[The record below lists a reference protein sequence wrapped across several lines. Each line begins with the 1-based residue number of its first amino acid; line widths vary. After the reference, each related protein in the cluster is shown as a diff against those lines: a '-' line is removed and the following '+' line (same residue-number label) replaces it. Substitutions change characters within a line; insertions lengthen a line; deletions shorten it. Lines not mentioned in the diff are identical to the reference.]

1 MKICIDCD
9 PGVDDS
15 LAILFALARP
25 DVEVVGISTSVGNV
39 TAKQGADNA
48 LRILKLA
55 GMEHKIPVCVGAEQP
70 LNGDEVDFPEF
81 IHGKNG
87 IGNVELAPS
96 DQKPVD
102 MDVCDFLY
110 QIASENEGEL
120 VLVTLGRMTN
130 IAKTIKRYPDFAG
143 KIKKVVS
150 MGGTVLATG
159 NVSPVVEANIGGD
172 PEAADIVVQ
181 TPWDMT
187 MVGLDVTLK
196 TILRKEDLEYA
207 EKYCREECKEQIHF
221 LREEMKWYMQG
232 ARQQNWMRECCPLHD
247 PLAMIVAV
255 DPSVVKTHRCVT
267 RIECEGA
274 YCKGMV
280 VTDLREYP
288 IDGEYVNHEV
298 FRKLLCTWSDERSE
312 IQSYAITFDRS
323 GIYAYENPAKIS
335 ADYSIDSGIDPG
347 STVICI
353 YQQNKSRFCTSCSWR
368 KWLCGTGS
376 RNQYG

>member
-55 GMEHKIPVCVGAEQP
+55 GLEHKIPVCVGAEQP

-288 IDGEYVNHEV
+288 IDGEYVNHCMEV
-298 FRKLLCTWSDERSE
+298 
-312 IQSYAITFDRS
+312 
-323 GIYAYENPAKIS
+323 
-335 ADYSIDSGIDPG
+335 DSKKVLD
-347 STVICI
+347 TLFAAF
-353 YQQNKSRFCTSCSWR
+353 Y
-368 KWLCGTGS
+368 
-376 RNQYG
+376 

>member
-87 IGNVELAPS
+87 IGNVELPPS

-221 LREEMKWYMQG
+221 LREEMKWYMQ
-232 ARQQNWMRECCPLHD
+232 AQD
-247 PLAMIVAV
+247 
-255 DPSVVKTHRCVT
+255 S
-267 RIECEGA
+267 RIG
-274 YCKGMV
+274 
-280 VTDLREYP
+280 
-288 IDGEYVNHEV
+288 
-298 FRKLLCTWSDERSE
+298 
-312 IQSYAITFDRS
+312 
-323 GIYAYENPAKIS
+323 
-335 ADYSIDSGIDPG
+335 
-347 STVICI
+347 
-353 YQQNKSRFCTSCSWR
+353 
-368 KWLCGTGS
+368 
-376 RNQYG
+376 

>member
-87 IGNVELAPS
+87 IGNVELPPS

-150 MGGTVLATG
+150 M
-159 NVSPVVEANIGGD
+159 
-172 PEAADIVVQ
+172 
-181 TPWDMT
+181 
-187 MVGLDVTLK
+187 
-196 TILRKEDLEYA
+196 A
-207 EKYCREECKEQIHF
+207 E
-221 LREEMKWYMQG
+221 
-232 ARQQNWMRECCPLHD
+232 
-247 PLAMIVAV
+247 
-255 DPSVVKTHRCVT
+255 
-267 RIECEGA
+267 
-274 YCKGMV
+274 
-280 VTDLREYP
+280 
-288 IDGEYVNHEV
+288 
-298 FRKLLCTWSDERSE
+298 
-312 IQSYAITFDRS
+312 
-323 GIYAYENPAKIS
+323 
-335 ADYSIDSGIDPG
+335 
-347 STVICI
+347 
-353 YQQNKSRFCTSCSWR
+353 RF
-368 KWLCGTGS
+368 
-376 RNQYG
+376 